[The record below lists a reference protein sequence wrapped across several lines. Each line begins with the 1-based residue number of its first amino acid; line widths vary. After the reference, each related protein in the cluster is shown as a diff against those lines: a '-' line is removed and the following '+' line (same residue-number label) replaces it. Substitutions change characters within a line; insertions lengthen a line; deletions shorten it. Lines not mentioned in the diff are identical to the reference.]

1 MATLDKTSTSISI
14 VESQNLKAEPI
25 TGRMSEVT
33 LSLGVESPADSGD
46 AIPTSAE
53 STDTGNLGDITYGS
67 SLVSSLARMLKD
79 KGLSRSQPAVLGSFE
94 FRDLYD
100 TDDNLSEEAL
110 NLEAVIEENIYAITG
125 TNQMIDLQSALKQII
140 YSIVSGGSS
149 GVEILEGIRTGDF
162 IQRLTG
168 LDYLITEGDAGAAR
182 QLTSG
187 VDTAEEPFSGY
198 LDDFEGIDKD
208 VEQSAALLYSLYIAI
223 QNIVTSLDVK
233 VENFSNGDWASDTGK
248 MDDSLGYPTEDI
260 QEHFVGSEP
269 SGSSNTYGTG
279 QSLEEFFTGELYF
292 GDSAYNFSSRTSLV
306 VQLLC
311 DLCASLM
318 YGPLDMTEEVYYT
331 SMIPAG
337 TESPWEA
344 RQECYNTTVRGLSSS
359 GVTEDGQSV
368 ETGAM
373 FRDKIQDALSSL
385 EKPSNVG
392 DAFDSGDNN
401 VLYVYCQYTDPVNIA
416 KISMFLVRDYTA
428 ACLTHNNVNTYVNS
442 FGIAAGD
449 NIDQMMQKIVGWD
462 PSVSRSLLGSEM
474 NSVPAASLGS
484 TLVPSVNDWSSF
496 GDSLVIPFDIDETLS
511 SDGADDNAPIYTTGK
526 RYLVDPILMD
536 PTPPRLNPEK
546 VGEWSSDL
554 KQKISDLM
562 GVLNSGFFEEGDV
575 IHNGSI
581 RGSLFFEHGLSELTS
596 FFLTGYHTGLPAD
609 GGDWDGPS
617 DSFGQ
622 MLRLFAF
629 LACSK
634 SSALSMAA
642 FEYLA
647 WRYEIRREED
657 NASAETT
664 ENYSNAVD
672 NFVDVL
678 TEVYPAINGSETYEE
693 WYDEGGHTQ
702 NEWVTH
708 SSYTSSFSDFFDESE
723 VTQNLFDSGEMEGYT
738 IRDDYG
744 AAALRDYFYSF
755 SYDQIFDKVWQ
766 AVEDFEKD
774 VAQVTGVSTD
784 DRPGITSGLG
794 IGTFGRLNA
803 MFQMMVRAASS
814 CVDVH
819 YELQQKVQYELS
831 NGGTYDDNWNIQ
843 WRYCPRNV
851 LGFWLAELGIA
862 AKDVD
867 PKSDYYGEDRWPQCY
882 GTELDSTL
890 DALQASGAVS
900 PADIPDT
907 SWQYPNGDAYG
918 AAFDLMRT
926 VVGYCAAWDVNV
938 YNCFNYLSAISN
950 RISSS
955 VESLNGILTSTEVV
969 TNKYS
974 DNFLDFLRTDTTLGS
989 IFMSTI
995 NKEQFLLSN
1004 ASRYALAW
1012 ENRESPHLP
1021 AGIAVLKNQIK
1032 CLGTVM
1038 LASHFIRTLRTGR
1051 KRIFTVGLPAG
1062 FMEYMRNITVS
1073 GRNDVNYRDSNL
1085 IYILVHKRNMMDDS
1099 EVYSPK
1105 VFAFDV
1111 SKFIIEGRAGIAD
1124 ASSSFAD
1131 GQDVNAVVSN
1141 ISVQTFSPSPS
1152 DTSATLTG
1160 KVYEGAVLTALGL
1173 VGDPKTFYAL
1183 GGSGINPD
1191 QTHGFIYSDQI
1202 YHNHVVDYYLKTYLK
1217 ITLGIDVSELAF
1229 FFQDDDTHY
1238 GINPE
1243 TSIQYPDPDKRVSF
1257 KNSAERLARSDYP
1270 EAGGLDPDMGQTLE
1284 YQRVLSETA
1293 RSVIYSPN
1301 KYENMCMYPKMFE
1314 RTFCM
1319 LIDESDF
1326 ELWESEDPGD
1336 LPESGSPPDT
1346 SDLVESTDPYSYTLE
1361 EADVSSATYYQ
1372 FTVQCVLGPD
1382 LGKISR
1388 GEITTSDLFE
1398 LENEL
1403 KSMQSI
1409 VDA

>member
-1 MATLDKTSTSISI
+1 MATLDKISTSISI

-33 LSLGVESPADSGD
+33 LSLGVESPAGSGD

-67 SLVSSLARMLKD
+67 SLISSLTRMLSD

-125 TNQMIDLQSALKQII
+125 TNQMIDLQSTLKQII

-149 GVEILEGIRTGDF
+149 GVEILEGVRTGDF

-168 LDYLITEGDAGAAR
+168 LDYLITDGDAGAAR

-198 LDDFEGIDKD
+198 LAEFEAINED

-260 QEHFVGSEP
+260 QEHFAGSEP

-279 QSLEEFFTGELYF
+279 QSLEEFFTEELYF

-318 YGPLDMTEEVYYT
+318 YGPIDMTEAVYYE
-331 SMIPAG
+331 SMLPTG

-344 RQECYNTTVRGLSSS
+344 RQECYNTTVRGISSS

-373 FRDKIQDALSSL
+373 FRDKIQDSLSSL
-385 EKPSNVG
+385 EKPSNIG
-392 DAFDSGDNN
+392 DTFDSGDNN

-428 ACLTHNNVNTYVNS
+428 ACLTHNDVNAYVNF

-634 SSALSMAA
+634 SSALSLAA

-672 NFVDVL
+672 NLVDVL
-678 TEVYPAINGSETYEE
+678 SEAFPYINGSLVEAEYESLTEAGERLGTGDE
-693 WYDEGGHTQ
+693 WWTWGS
-702 NEWVTH
+702 H
-708 SSYTSSFSDFFDESE
+708 SASFSGFFNESV
-723 VTQNLFDSGEMEGYT
+723 VTQNQWNSGDIQGYEMRNDYT
-738 IRDDYG
+738 SEFYRE
-744 AAALRDYFYSF
+744 YFYSF

-803 MFQMMVRAASS
+803 MFQMMVRAAAS
-814 CVDVH
+814 CVDVE
-819 YELQQKVQYELS
+819 YELMYMTDAGLS
-831 NGGTYDDNWNIQ
+831 SGVVDTWSMQ
-843 WRYCPRNV
+843 WKYCPRNV

-867 PKSDYYGEDRWPQCY
+867 PKSDYYGEDRLPECY

-890 DALQASGAVS
+890 NALGVFELTDPLNPASDM
-900 PADIPDT
+900 PAE
-907 SWQYPNGDAYG
+907 SWAYPNGDAYG

-938 YNCFNYLSAISN
+938 
-950 RISSS
+950 
-955 VESLNGILTSTEVV
+955 
-969 TNKYS
+969 
-974 DNFLDFLRTDTTLGS
+974 
-989 IFMSTI
+989 
-995 NKEQFLLSN
+995 
-1004 ASRYALAW
+1004 
-1012 ENRESPHLP
+1012 
-1021 AGIAVLKNQIK
+1021 
-1032 CLGTVM
+1032 
-1038 LASHFIRTLRTGR
+1038 
-1051 KRIFTVGLPAG
+1051 
-1062 FMEYMRNITVS
+1062 
-1073 GRNDVNYRDSNL
+1073 
-1085 IYILVHKRNMMDDS
+1085 
-1099 EVYSPK
+1099 
-1105 VFAFDV
+1105 
-1111 SKFIIEGRAGIAD
+1111 
-1124 ASSSFAD
+1124 
-1131 GQDVNAVVSN
+1131 
-1141 ISVQTFSPSPS
+1141 
-1152 DTSATLTG
+1152 
-1160 KVYEGAVLTALGL
+1160 
-1173 VGDPKTFYAL
+1173 
-1183 GGSGINPD
+1183 
-1191 QTHGFIYSDQI
+1191 
-1202 YHNHVVDYYLKTYLK
+1202 
-1217 ITLGIDVSELAF
+1217 
-1229 FFQDDDTHY
+1229 
-1238 GINPE
+1238 
-1243 TSIQYPDPDKRVSF
+1243 
-1257 KNSAERLARSDYP
+1257 
-1270 EAGGLDPDMGQTLE
+1270 
-1284 YQRVLSETA
+1284 
-1293 RSVIYSPN
+1293 
-1301 KYENMCMYPKMFE
+1301 
-1314 RTFCM
+1314 
-1319 LIDESDF
+1319 
-1326 ELWESEDPGD
+1326 
-1336 LPESGSPPDT
+1336 
-1346 SDLVESTDPYSYTLE
+1346 
-1361 EADVSSATYYQ
+1361 
-1372 FTVQCVLGPD
+1372 
-1382 LGKISR
+1382 
-1388 GEITTSDLFE
+1388 
-1398 LENEL
+1398 
-1403 KSMQSI
+1403 
-1409 VDA
+1409 